1 MELGPPP
8 PPSFASRAAQAPP
21 GPPPPPSADPAA
33 ALRAPPTEVLAR
45 EGLSLPPHRP
55 EGTGKT
61 HPGRR
66 GALVR
71 RWGIL
76 GTSIVV
82 AAALGVFAA
91 VTLSGDEADEADEGV
106 VRSAFGSLSVATAPP
121 GAEVHLDGRLLKNDL
136 GRPLVTPAEVE
147 RLLPG
152 EHKIRLHIPGYQAW
166 EGSVRVQ
173 GATRLPVSRHLAL
186 TPGRLKVTSTPPGAD
201 VVMDGEA
208 RGRTPVVIE
217 RVDRGRV
224 HELRLEA
231 PGRAPWVDKL
241 SLEEEQVEVHVRLE
255 PAGSVPVGASAARPA
270 KVGEASRGRGRA
282 TFRPVDDPAAEGTR
296 AGGTLSLNSI
306 PSARIYLDGRD
317 TRMTTP
323 AVGIRLGAGRHSVR
337 LHNREL
343 SLTREIDVVI
353 RAGEV
358 HTRRVDFRKA
368 P

>member
-1 MELGPPP
+1 ML
-8 PPSFASRAAQAPP
+8 
-21 GPPPPPSADPAA
+21 D
-33 ALRAPPTEVLAR
+33 R
-45 EGLSLPPHRP
+45 EDLPLPPDPRGRP
-55 EGTGKT
+55 STT
-61 HPGRR
+61 HPGRS
-66 GALVR
+66 GSWAG

-76 GTSIVV
+76 GTSILV
-82 AAALGVFAA
+82 AAGLGVFAA
-91 VTLSGDEADEADEGV
+91 VTLSGDEVEEGA

-121 GAEVHLDGRLLKNDL
+121 GAEIQLDGRLLKNDL

-152 EHKIRLHIPGYQAW
+152 DHTLRLHIPGYQAW

-186 TPGRLKVTSTPPGAD
+186 TPGRLKVTSTPPGAE
-201 VVMDGEA
+201 VVMDGQA
-208 RGRTPVVIE
+208 RGRTPLVLE
-217 RVDRGRV
+217 RVDRGRDHRLRV
-224 HELRLEA
+224 ELA
-231 PGRAPWVDKL
+231 GRAPWVDKL
-241 SLEEEQVEVHVRLE
+241 SLEEEEVEVHVRLE
-255 PAGSVPVGASAARPA
+255 PAQSAPAATPAPRPA
-270 KVGEASRGRGRA
+270 KGAGAPRDRA
-282 TFRPVDDPAAEGTR
+282 RVSFLPVDAAGDEGVRGT
-296 AGGTLSLNSI
+296 GTLSLNSI

-323 AVGIRLGAGRHSVR
+323 AVGIRLAAGRHQVR